1 MMKPSAAST
10 PPLREG
16 EEAEEGVEGVEEE
29 EEGEEGLCFN
39 CGVLHKMLYINK

>member
-10 PPLREG
+10 PPLRE
-16 EEAEEGVEGVEEE
+16 EEVEGVEGVEEE
-29 EEGEEGLCFN
+29 EEGEDEEGLCFN